1 MESAPAIQMRM
12 AGLLLIGI
20 AMFTLDGASQ
30 TPVHTLWL
38 PMLMAAGAMLA
49 LRNVLAV
56 ALAVIA
62 LAGIRM
68 QPGDANWVTGI
79 AYPLLT
85 TAAGITAVVLLWR
98 RFNKRVHETRDARQA
113 RRQ

>member
-1 MESAPAIQMRM
+1 MT
-12 AGLLLIGI
+12 GLVLIGI
-20 AMFTLDGASQ
+20 AMFTLDGTSQ
-30 TPVHTLWL
+30 SPVHTLWL
-38 PMLMAAGAMLA
+38 PLLMAVGAMLA

-68 QPGDANWVTGI
+68 QPGDADWVPGI

-85 TAAGITAVVLLWR
+85 AAAGIATVVLLWR
-98 RFNKRVHETRDARQA
+98 RFNKRIHETREARQA